1 MHRRQFHAVAK
12 ALPHFFI
19 QARLNPYRMIQ
30 LVALVNW
37 SLTPRHFFG
46 QRPPD
51 FDIDKDY
58 YKIMGISEKA
68 TE

>member
-30 LVALVNW
+30 LVALVN
-37 SLTPRHFFG
+37 
-46 QRPPD
+46 
-51 FDIDKDY
+51 
-58 YKIMGISEKA
+58 
-68 TE
+68 